1 MPCEEQ
7 TLPCSA
13 IGNLPP
19 VNYPTSFV
27 LVSHAVV
34 ASDSE
39 YGVVSACGWLGWVLI
54 PGWFLIFDLVGLE

>member
-1 MPCEEQ
+1 MKNRRHPV
-7 TLPCSA
+7 LP

-19 VNYPTSFV
+19 INYPSSFV

-54 PGWFLIFDLVGLE
+54 PGGFFIFDLVGLG

>member
-1 MPCEEQ
+1 MKNRHHPV
-7 TLPCSA
+7 LP

-19 VNYPTSFV
+19 VNYPSSFV

-39 YGVVSACGWLGWVLI
+39 YGVVSASGWLGWVLI
-54 PGWFLIFDLVGLE
+54 PG